1 MYSVL
6 QRSACAFQHSVS
18 QDGFFGLRE
27 GKDSLLPPLQKEQ
40 RANRSM
46 SGRRRAY
53 CKQSRRH
60 EVPSALRETGTIAR
74 VPGTGRA
81 SKVTSEIRMVI
92 EKQMEKNDESTGLE
106 LQKLLQKEV
115 DGFDASLSLEE

>member
-1 MYSVL
+1 MCTYVRSFEVLVFFCTVFYSVQL
-6 QRSACAFQHSVS
+6 VLFSIRCLRMVFS
-18 QDGFFGLRE
+18 GLRE

-60 EVPSALRETGTIAR
+60 EVPSALQRDWHDCPSSWNW
-74 VPGTGRA
+74 PGLKSDLRNTYG
-81 SKVTSEIRMVI
+81 
-92 EKQMEKNDESTGLE
+92 D
-106 LQKLLQKEV
+106 
-115 DGFDASLSLEE
+115 